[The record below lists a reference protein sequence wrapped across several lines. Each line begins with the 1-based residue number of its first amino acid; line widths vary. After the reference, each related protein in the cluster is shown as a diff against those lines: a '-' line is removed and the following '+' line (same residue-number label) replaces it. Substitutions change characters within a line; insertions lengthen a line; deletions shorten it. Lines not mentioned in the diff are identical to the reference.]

1 MRRREV
7 LAGLGGAAAAWP
19 LTARGQPL
27 RTKPARIGV
36 LQWGRETAGSRERVD
51 VLRQELRDLGYL
63 EGKDI
68 ELDIRF
74 ALESNEQ
81 AAAIAAEFV
90 RRNVDIIIAGATPSV
105 HAAKAATQDIPI
117 VMSNVADPL
126 ATGLV
131 KSLSRPG
138 GNITGVTFIGPDAV
152 PKRLDLLREVAPG
165 LNRVGFLGAV
175 GDPNTQTFLRELRS
189 AADAIG
195 GTVYP
200 VLVNGRAEFTR
211 AFAEFDAQPMDAVV
225 VQPLLIID
233 HSVEIAELA
242 LRHRLP
248 TISDEARYAK
258 AGGLMSYGVEWLK
271 LTRRAAHF
279 VEKILKSAKPGDL
292 PIEQPTTFEL
302 VINLKTAKALGLT
315 IPPTLLAR
323 ADEVIE

>member
-1 MRRREV
+1 M
-7 LAGLGGAAAAWP
+7 LASGWKSLSEHGQQRGAHRQRA
-19 LTARGQPL
+19 LARGLPPSTVYGRQG
-27 RTKPARIGV
+27 PARIGV

-200 VLVNGRAEFTR
+200 ILVNGRAEFIR

-233 HSVEIAELA
+233 HSAEIAELA

-258 AGGLMSYGVEWLK
+258 AGGP
-271 LTRRAAHF
+271 RAPGRDPGS
-279 VEKILKSAKPGDL
+279 EPTSA
-292 PIEQPTTFEL
+292 F
-302 VINLKTAKALGLT
+302 
-315 IPPTLLAR
+315 
-323 ADEVIE
+323 